1 MKIIRNTIIAG
12 LLLASSYIV
21 NAQSKLDQAFQQ
33 LGQEFKNHGY
43 VMKGKYGDGIDYR
56 INLGSGNDTANFVPS
71 AFGKKQNNP
80 SMVFN
85 TFYLMPKTAHN
96 DSIKSI
102 VDNIPKEKMF
112 TIGFAPDS
120 TIDVPVTYKTIDS
133 IITGKTTGVNNAANL
148 GNPSYFKLNQN
159 YPNPFNP
166 ETNISFDVIE
176 NANVDVRVYD
186 ILGREVSTLFNSQLK
201 PGTYNGVFNGNGL
214 SSGIYNLV
222 ARVRLNDGTSYTQTK
237 KMLLEK

>member
-1 MKIIRNTIIAG
+1 MKIIRNTIITG

-43 VMKGKYGDGIDYR
+43 SMKGKYGDGADYR
-56 INLGSGNDTANFVPS
+56 ITLGSGNDTANFVPF

-85 TFYLMPKTAHN
+85 TFYLMPKTPDN
-96 DSIKSI
+96 DSLQSR
-102 VDNIPKEKMF
+102 VNRIPKEKMF
-112 TIGFAPDS
+112 TIGFSPDS
-120 TIDVPVTYKTIDS
+120 TIDVQATYKTIDS
-133 IITGKTTGVNNAANL
+133 ILTGKTTSVALPSSDKPKSFNL
-148 GNPSYFKLNQN
+148 YQN

-166 ETNISFDVIE
+166 ETKISFDVIE
-176 NANVDVRVYD
+176 NADVDVKVYD
-186 ILGREVSTLFNSQLK
+186 ILGREVSTLFNGHLNA
-201 PGTYNGVFNGNGL
+201 GNYNSTFNGNGL
-214 SSGIYNLV
+214 SSGMYNLV
-222 ARVRLNDGTSYTQTK
+222 ARIRLNDGTSYTQTK